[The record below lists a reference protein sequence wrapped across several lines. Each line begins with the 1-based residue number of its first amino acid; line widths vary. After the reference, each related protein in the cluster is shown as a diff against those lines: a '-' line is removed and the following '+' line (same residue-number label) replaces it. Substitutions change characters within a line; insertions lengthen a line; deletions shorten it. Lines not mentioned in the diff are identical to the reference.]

1 MPLSLAQVFF
11 DAHNHLQ
18 DDWLRPHRAEWI
30 GAMDS
35 VGVAGAVVNGTTEED
50 WMEVAALARLHP
62 WMLPSFGL
70 HPWFLKER
78 TPDWQHR
85 LEAVVRENPQCA
97 IGEIGLDRWIPDFD
111 LRDQLQV
118 FSWQF
123 AFAVARNLPAT
134 VHCLKAWGA
143 LWDYVREH
151 PAPERGFLLHAYG
164 GPAEMVEGF
173 VRKGAYFS
181 FSGYFLNANKS
192 ERREVFR
199 QIPLDRLLV
208 ETDAPAMPLPP
219 EHRRFTLPD
228 SPEGKTV
235 NHPANIVVA
244 YEGLAELRDC
254 PLETL
259 EAQVAEN
266 YTRVFGLRPPDLYRR
281 ERMN

>member
-118 FSWQF
+118 FSGKSRSTVFWWKPMRPRCRCRRSI
-123 AFAVARNLPAT
+123 AGLLSRILP
-134 VHCLKAWGA
+134 KAK
-143 LWDYVREH
+143 R
-151 PAPERGFLLHAYG
+151 
-164 GPAEMVEGF
+164 
-173 VRKGAYFS
+173 
-181 FSGYFLNANKS
+181 
-192 ERREVFR
+192 
-199 QIPLDRLLV
+199 
-208 ETDAPAMPLPP
+208 
-219 EHRRFTLPD
+219 
-228 SPEGKTV
+228 
-235 NHPANIVVA
+235 
-244 YEGLAELRDC
+244 
-254 PLETL
+254 
-259 EAQVAEN
+259 
-266 YTRVFGLRPPDLYRR
+266 
-281 ERMN
+281 